1 MKPIEHTS
9 KPDFDIKQ
17 ILTLDDCRE
26 LLKYRAHCETLE
38 AHQDYNLFD
47 VGKTVIY
54 ADNLRE
60 YTKAQPKALAAFDK
74 LQAEATRRGL
84 GKMWTKYFLYYG
96 EDGFTRHHT
105 DDDAKVGLTMVT
117 LIDQKDLE
125 GGETVLLKPYLAKA
139 RPGHKYAKRDGKD
152 PPYGKRIVPEVVPM
166 EVCDTIIYDRYLMHG
181 VAKVRK
187 GYRLVLVNWFEPAL

>member
-1 MKPIEHTS
+1 MTDIMNPE
-9 KPDFDIKQ
+9 FEIKQ
-17 ILTLDDCRE
+17 LLTIEDCVE
-26 LLKYRAHCETLE
+26 LIKYRVTCETLE

-47 VGKTVIY
+47 VSKTIIH
-54 ADNLRE
+54 NEHLGE
-60 YTKAQPKALAAFDK
+60 YTKAEPKALAAINK
-74 LQAEATRRGL
+74 LQAEATRRGV
-84 GKMWTKYFLYYG
+84 GRMWTKYFLYYG

-105 DDDAKVGLTMVT
+105 DDDANVGLTMVT
-117 LIDQKDLE
+117 LIDQKNLE

-139 RPGHKYAKRDGKD
+139 RPEYKYAKRDDDKQG
-152 PPYGKRIVPEVVPM
+152 PYGQRIVPEVVPM

>member
-9 KPDFDIKQ
+9 KPDFEMKQ

-26 LLKYRAHCETLE
+26 LLKYRLTCETLE

-47 VGKTVIY
+47 VSKSQLHDEHLG
-54 ADNLRE
+54 E
-60 YTKAQPKALAAFDK
+60 YTKTEPGAMRALHK

-84 GKMWTKYFLYYG
+84 GHMWAKYFLYYG

-105 DDDAKVGLTMVT
+105 DDDDKVGLTMVT
-117 LIDQKDLE
+117 LIDEEDLE

-166 EVCDTIIYDRYLMHG
+166 EVCDSIIYDRYLMHG

-187 GYRLVLVNWFEPAL
+187 GYRLVLVNWFEPAV